1 MSHISAIETI
11 AEQLRNMGEPQT
23 RLQICTKII
32 YTLPEHLRGF
42 ISVWE
47 SLSEEEQTI
56 PLLTAKILNEES
68 KNAMFK
74 PQDLDLGY
82 NATLTKAIVADRA
95 AMAEEVSLAET
106 EAMMVH
112 QLLRNQDTMGHS
124 VTIANP
130 EVSSPHIHLLNAEN
144 TLKQ

>member
-11 AEQLRNMGEPQT
+11 AEQLRNMGSLKLDSRFARKSYT
-23 RLQICTKII
+23 RCQSIFAVSSQSGNPFRKKNKRSRCLQPKFLTKKARMLCSNLK
-32 YTLPEHLRGF
+32 T
-42 ISVWE
+42 W
-47 SLSEEEQTI
+47 
-56 PLLTAKILNEES
+56 ILVT
-68 KNAMFK
+68 M
-74 PQDLDLGY
+74 LH
-82 NATLTKAIVADRA
+82 LTKAIVADRA

-124 VTIANP
+124 VTIANL

>member
-1 MSHISAIETI
+1 MLCSNLKT
-11 AEQLRNMGEPQT
+11 
-23 RLQICTKII
+23 
-32 YTLPEHLRGF
+32 
-42 ISVWE
+42 W
-47 SLSEEEQTI
+47 
-56 PLLTAKILNEES
+56 ILVT
-68 KNAMFK
+68 M
-74 PQDLDLGY
+74 LH
-82 NATLTKAIVADRA
+82 LTKAIVADRA

-124 VTIANP
+124 VTIANL